1 MNRIDRDSIM
11 ASSLG
16 EHSDK
21 IFLKGLAFYGHHGVS
36 PHEKALGQRFIVD
49 ITLKCDARP
58 AGLSD
63 DLADAVDYVPAYSI
77 VKEIVEGESRNLIES
92 VAEEIATRI
101 LSQLNVSAVN
111 VAIKKPEV
119 AIEGSILSYAGLEIY
134 RRRE

>member
-1 MNRIDRDSIM
+1 M
-11 ASSLG
+11 AAC
-16 EHSDK
+16 EQTDK

-49 ITLKCDARP
+49 VTLECDARP

-63 DLADAVDYVPAYSI
+63 DLADAVDYVPAYEI
-77 VKEIVEGESRNLIES
+77 VKAVIEGESRDLIES
-92 VAEEIATRI
+92 VAEDIAGQI
-101 LSQLNVSAVN
+101 LGELNVSAVS

-119 AIEGSILSYAGLEIY
+119 AIKGSILQYAGLEIY

>member
-1 MNRIDRDSIM
+1 MG
-11 ASSLG
+11 AAHG
-16 EHSDK
+16 EHTDK

-49 ITLKCDARP
+49 VTLECSARA

-63 DLADAVDYVPAYSI
+63 DLSDAVDYVPAYEI
-77 VKEIVEGESRNLIES
+77 VKEIVEGENKNLIES

-101 LSQLNVSAVN
+101 LEQLDVSAVS
-111 VAIKKPEV
+111 VTIKKPEV

-134 RRRE
+134 RRQQ

>member
-1 MNRIDRDSIM
+1 M
-11 ASSLG
+11 AAC
-16 EHSDK
+16 EQTDK

-49 ITLKCDARP
+49 VTLECDARP

-63 DLADAVDYVPAYSI
+63 DLADAVDYVPAYEI
-77 VKEIVEGESRNLIES
+77 VKAVIEGESRDLIES
-92 VAEEIATRI
+92 VAEDIAGQI
-101 LSQLNVSAVN
+101 LGKLNVSAVS

-119 AIEGSILSYAGLEIY
+119 AIKGSILQYAGLEIY

>member
-1 MNRIDRDSIM
+1 MG
-11 ASSLG
+11 SSSG
-16 EHSDK
+16 EHTDK

-49 ITLKCDARP
+49 ITLECDARP

-77 VKEIVEGESRNLIES
+77 VKEIIEGESRDLIES
-92 VAEEIATRI
+92 VAEEIAARI
-101 LSQLNVSAVN
+101 LSELNVSAVS